1 MRSSNVKQFKKKNDV
16 IIFILNDDL
25 YENQQMVAILIDD
38 ETILTL
44 FLGVF

>member
-25 YENQQMVAILIDD
+25 YENQHMVAILIDD